1 MKFFTSRFHLGL
13 RTVKTAVAAVIAM
26 VLVGLYGANEA
37 NVFFAIMGAMVA
49 MEPTFKASL
58 EACLTQIIGVLFG
71 AAVGLILFAL
81 HIPPLIAM
89 GIGIV
94 LVIVLYNGL
103 KIRFSPT
110 LACFIVVTL
119 CIDSGLHPV
128 SYALERVWD
137 TAIGLI
143 VGMAINMLVFP
154 YDNSRRIRTL
164 VRNLEHGVVTFLE
177 DLFDGDE
184 HLPEVRDMTKQ
195 IDELEQQLRIFSN
208 QRLVLRLRRQ
218 KEQLAVFQICEIK
231 ARELV
236 ARIEVLSRMETP
248 GRLNTENRQALQD
261 LGAEIVPVTEDATQQ
276 EKDIVTNYHVRQIL
290 AIRQELLAALRKA

>member
-1 MKFFTSRFHLGL
+1 MKFITSRFHLGL
-13 RTVKTAVAAVIAM
+13 RTMKTAVAAVIAM

-119 CIDSGLHPV
+119 CIDPGLHPV

-143 VGMAINMLVFP
+143 VGMAINS
-154 YDNSRRIRTL
+154 Y
-164 VRNLEHGVVTFLE
+164 
-177 DLFDGDE
+177 
-184 HLPEVRDMTKQ
+184 
-195 IDELEQQLRIFSN
+195 
-208 QRLVLRLRRQ
+208 
-218 KEQLAVFQICEIK
+218 
-231 ARELV
+231 
-236 ARIEVLSRMETP
+236 
-248 GRLNTENRQALQD
+248 
-261 LGAEIVPVTEDATQQ
+261 
-276 EKDIVTNYHVRQIL
+276 
-290 AIRQELLAALRKA
+290 

>member
-13 RTVKTAVAAVIAM
+13 RTVKTAAAAVLAM
-26 VLVGLYGANEA
+26 VLVGLYGANES

-49 MEPTFKASL
+49 MEPTFKGSV
-58 EACLTQIIGVLFG
+58 EACLNQIVGVTFG
-71 AAVGLILFAL
+71 AVMGLILFAL
-81 HIPPLIAM
+81 RLPPLVEL

-110 LACFIVVTL
+110 LACFMVVTL
-119 CIDSGLHPV
+119 CIDPGLHPV
-128 SYALERVWD
+128 TYALERLWD
-137 TAIGLI
+137 TAIGLF
-143 VGMAINMLVFP
+143 VGMAINTLVFP

-177 DLFDGDE
+177 DLFDGDQ
-184 HLPEVRDMTKQ
+184 HLPDAKDMTKQ
-195 IDELEQQLRIFSN
+195 IDELGRQLRIFSN
-208 QRLVLRLRRQ
+208 QRLILRLRRQ
-218 KEQLAVFQICEIK
+218 KEQLAVFQLCEIK

-261 LGAEIVPVTEDATQQ
+261 LGAEIAPATEDAPQQ
-276 EKDIVTNYHVRQIL
+276 EKDIVTNYHVHQIL
-290 AIRQELLAALRKA
+290 AIRQELLAALRKT